1 MSLIDGYP
9 GRVNGCGKSHVI
21 FTRRPRVAVS
31 RSISP
36 THLVLNGV
44 AMRWRTSGKQRETR
58 HAGTWSVSRPRP
70 FQILRPA
77 PPGFVAGLACLGAD
91 SSSAPGAIHW
101 LSGRRS
107 PGRNLQLPDSSS
119 LWSGLLADG
128 HRVNFSLPLLPDRH
142 WRESGRSRAPKPPC
156 TERDV
161 RCAFLDLGIIDPGG
175 PASGS

>member
-1 MSLIDGYP
+1 M
-9 GRVNGCGKSHVI
+9 
-21 FTRRPRVAVS
+21 
-31 RSISP
+31 
-36 THLVLNGV
+36 VLNGV
-44 AMRWRTSGKQRETR
+44 AMRLRTSGKQRETR

-128 HRVNFSLPLLPDRH
+128 HRVNFSLPLLLIVTGENLGAVERLSRPARSAMFVVQFWILASSIREGRRAVLDKSPSVVPRSPSGARH
-142 WRESGRSRAPKPPC
+142 LPVSSGPHSWVSSHEK
-156 TERDV
+156 
-161 RCAFLDLGIIDPGG
+161 G
-175 PASGS
+175 